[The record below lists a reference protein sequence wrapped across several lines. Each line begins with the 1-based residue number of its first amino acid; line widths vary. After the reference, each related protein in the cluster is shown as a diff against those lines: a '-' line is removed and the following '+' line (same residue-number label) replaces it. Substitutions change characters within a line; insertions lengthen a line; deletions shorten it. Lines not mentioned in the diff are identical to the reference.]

1 MRKKITKER
10 EVPSLHSSNKQNC
23 FGVNGIQW
31 MRGVSLR
38 CFFIPNL
45 ARKNIYGL
53 RFVLLVRV
61 NFQLFD
67 GLNIFLRLDMS

>member
-1 MRKKITKER
+1 
-10 EVPSLHSSNKQNC
+10 
-23 FGVNGIQW
+23 

-45 ARKNIYGL
+45 AKKNIYGL
-53 RFVLLVRV
+53 RFVLLIRV